1 MLIAPDNDC
10 LDTPNLVLYN
20 HLLTKSA
27 KEGVLPL
34 SEQFVVAK
42 LAVAAATY
50 HIDKPYDYKIP
61 ETLSDKIVPG
71 VRVSIPFGKG
81 NRRSEGL
88 VLSVTVE
95 SAYKDLKS
103 IEAALDEK
111 PVLSLEQ
118 MQLALWM
125 SDRFFCTVYDA
136 AKAML
141 PAGMWFKDGV
151 KRRGDKTVTTAVLAI
166 PAEEALILSAQKK
179 QKAPQQAYIL
189 EILSQ
194 IGSASVKELC
204 YFTGASRTSIKALA
218 ALGVI
223 ELEET
228 EVFRRPA
235 IKVRPADS
243 PIILNEEQQSVFD
256 SLTARLNKNKAEAAL
271 LYGVTGSGKT
281 SVYIKLIEQ
290 VLNNGKDA
298 IVLVPEIA
306 LTPQLISTF
315 ASYFGENIA
324 VLHSAL
330 GIGERYDEW
339 KRIKSGAVHVVV
351 GTRSAVF
358 APVNNLGLLIIDE
371 EQEHTYKSENSPRYH
386 ARDIGKFRCVSSGA
400 LLLLGSATPSV
411 DSMFNATEGKYSLYR
426 LNNRYNEKELPPVI
440 IADMKKEL
448 KDGNGGTISSILLNE
463 IRENLDRGEQSILF
477 LNRRG
482 ASTLIACG
490 ECGYTFTC
498 PKCSVSVTYHSAN
511 RRLMCHYCGYSESAH
526 EDCPDCGG
534 KLKYIGAGT
543 QKVEEELGTL
553 LPGVGIIRMDTDT
566 VSLTHS
572 HEEHLTRFREKKIPI
587 LLGTQMVAKGLDFE
601 NVTLVGVLSADQM
614 LYISD
619 YRAHERTFSLI
630 TQVVGRSGR
639 GQKQG
644 RAVIQTYTPSNEVIR
659 LAAKQ
664 DYDNFYIREIALR
677 RLTGSPPV
685 LDLVT
690 LTVSGQDETL
700 VLRGCVKLR
709 HALQGYFSNLEELK
723 ILGPAPAAIAKV
735 NNRFRY
741 RLFISCRLNRR
752 VRETLAHVVRESA
765 KDKSC
770 RGIHVYADTDPYEI

>member
-1 MLIAPDNDC
+1 LSFIQN
-10 LDTPNLVLYN
+10 V
-20 HLLTKSA
+20 
-27 KEGVLPL
+27 KEGAVSL
-34 SEQFVVAK
+34 SDYFKVAK

-61 ETLSDKIVPG
+61 EALSGKIAPG
-71 VRVSIPFGKG
+71 MRVSIPFGKG

-88 VLSVTVE
+88 VLSLVGESSYLPAGFGNTADRAENDMKELKNIE
-95 SAYKDLKS
+95 SA
-103 IEAALDEK
+103 LDDA
-111 PVLSLEQ
+111 PVLSQDQLK
-118 MQLALWM
+118 LALWM
-125 SDRFFCTVYDA
+125 SDRFYCTVYDA

-151 KRRGDKTVTTAVLAI
+151 KRLGDKTVTTAVLDI
-166 PAEEALILSAQKK
+166 PAEEALILASQKK
-179 QKAPQQAYIL
+179 QKAPQQAAIL
-189 EILSQ
+189 DLLSQ
-194 IGSASVKELC
+194 IGSASVQEIC
-204 YFTGASRTSIKALA
+204 YFTGAKRSSIKALKE
-218 ALGVI
+218 LGVI
-223 ELEET
+223 VLEET
-228 EVFRRPA
+228 EVFRRPS
-235 IKVRPADS
+235 IKVKAAEG
-243 PIILNEEQQSVFD
+243 PIILNSAQQAVFD
-256 SLTARLNKNKAEAAL
+256 SIAERLDSNQADAGL

-281 SVYIKLIEQ
+281 SVYIKLIEH
-290 VLNNGKDA
+290 VINNGRDA
-298 IVLVPEIA
+298 VVLVPEIA

-339 KRIKSGAVHVVV
+339 KRIRSGSVHVVV

-358 APVNNLGLLIIDE
+358 APVHHLGLLIIDE

-386 ARDIGKFRCVSSGA
+386 ARDVAKFRCVSSDA
-400 LLLLGSATPSV
+400 FLLLGSATPSV
-411 DSMFNATEGKYSLYR
+411 ESMYSAAEGKYKLYR
-426 LNNRYNEKELPPVI
+426 LINRYNEKELPPVI

-448 KDGNGGTISSILLNE
+448 KSGNGGTISSILLNE
-463 IRENLDRGEQSILF
+463 LRYNLEHSEQSILF

-490 ECGYTFTC
+490 ECGYTFIC
-498 PKCSVSVTYHSAN
+498 PRCSVSVTYHSAN
-511 RRLMCHYCGYSESAH
+511 RRLMCHYCGYSEHAGG
-526 EDCPDCGG
+526 DCPECGG

-543 QKVEEELGTL
+543 QKVEEELGSL

-566 VSLTHS
+566 VSLSNTH
-572 HEEHLTRFREKKIPI
+572 EALLTRFREEKIPI

-614 LYISD
+614 LYIND
-619 YRAHERTFSLI
+619 YRAHERTFSLM

-639 GQKQG
+639 GRKQG
-644 RAVIQTYTPSNEVIR
+644 RAVIQTFTPSNEVIR

-664 DYDNFYIREIALR
+664 DYDSFYIREIELR
-677 RLTGSPPV
+677 RLSGSPPIF
-685 LDLVT
+685 DLIT

-709 HALQGYFSNLEELK
+709 HALQGYFREMEDLK
-723 ILGPAPAAIAKV
+723 ILGPAPAAVAKV

-741 RLFISCRLNRR
+741 RLSISCRANRR
-752 VRETLAHVVRESA
+752 VRDTIAHVVREAA
-765 KDKSC
+765 KDKEC
-770 RGIHVYADTDPYEI
+770 RGIHVYADTDPFEI